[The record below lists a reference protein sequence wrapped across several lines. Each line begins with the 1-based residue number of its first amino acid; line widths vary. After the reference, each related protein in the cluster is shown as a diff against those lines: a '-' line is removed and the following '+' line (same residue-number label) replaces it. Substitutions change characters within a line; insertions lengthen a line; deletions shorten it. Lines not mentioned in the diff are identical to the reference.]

1 MKSLPLRLFYILLLI
16 VWVTPTTIGQA
27 APFVRAKEPAI
38 TPESHAADLLA
49 MLTPEE
55 RVGQLF
61 LISFK
66 GPEAGAGSPTGNQIY
81 DLIVNH
87 HIGGVMLSA
96 TNDNFVGVDQTI
108 ALAES
113 LTGQLQRNEYA
124 ASQSLQTNPVTKES
138 FRPAY
143 VPLFIGISQEGDGYP
158 YDQILS
164 GMTPLPSPMA
174 IGATWNTNLA
184 YQVGDVLGKEL
195 AALGFNLL
203 IGPSLDV
210 IESPNTESGSDL
222 GIRTF
227 GGDPYWVGRMGQSYI
242 AGIHQGSNNQI
253 AVVAKHFPG
262 FGGSDRLPEEEVATV
277 RKSLEQLKQIELA
290 PFFSVTGNAPDQ
302 ITTAD
307 ALLTSHIRYQGFQGN
322 IRATTKP
329 VSFDT
334 QAFSQLMN
342 LTPFST
348 WRQDGGIMISDDLGS
363 RAVRRFYDPT
373 GQTFN
378 SRLVARD
385 AFLAGNDLLY
395 LGDFRASADPDTYTT
410 VILTLDFFA
419 QKYREDA
426 AFAQRVDESVLRI
439 LTLKYRLYGNTFSL
453 TDTLPDQSGIAQ
465 LGSSTQV
472 TFDVARQAATL
483 ISPSLDELDDAIPDP
498 PQRNDRIVFISD
510 ARIFQQCSLCR
521 QELVLNP
528 DALEAAVTRLYS
540 GSGQILP
547 GNLQSY
553 SFQDLQDMLIAGTGS
568 LQIEN
573 DLRQAD
579 WIVVAMLNTTPSIP
593 SSLAFRQFLDQRPD
607 LLQGKNIIAF
617 ALNAPYYLDA
627 TDISKLTAYY
637 GLFGRSSK
645 FIEVAA
651 KLLFQELQPEGAL
664 PVTVEGAGYD
674 LNTATFPGPDQT
686 IALFLDL
693 SASTGSGTPA
703 PDPTLGPIFRVGD
716 MIPVRTGVI
725 LDHNGHIVPDG
736 TPVQFILVH
745 NGDAVPSQ
753 QSEAQ
758 TIQGIARASLRVDRS
773 GTISIRAQS
782 DPATL
787 SELLTYEIPFEN
799 ITSTPPPPT
808 NTPTPLPTATEVPTE
823 TPTNTP
829 SPTPTPIVVGPRGQ
843 VNLGDWLGSL
853 LVASL
858 IGGANYWLIS
868 QKRGLLWGVRG
879 GLITLACGLLA
890 YIYLALDL
898 PGSKILIENA
908 GIFGVLVVAALGAA
922 IGASAAWAWQL
933 WKTRQQSTA

>member
-16 VWVTPTTIGQA
+16 VWLTPTATGWA
-27 APFVRAKEPAI
+27 APLAPAEAQAI
-38 TPESHAADLLA
+38 TPEGHAADLLA
-49 MLTPEE
+49 TLTPEE

-61 LISFK
+61 LVSFT
-66 GPEAGAGSPTGNQIY
+66 GPEAGAGSPTGGKIY

-87 HIGGVMLSA
+87 HIGGVVLLAS
-96 TNDNFVGVDQTI
+96 NNNFVGVDQTI
-108 ALAES
+108 ALVES
-113 LTGQLQRNEYA
+113 LTGQIQRNEYT
-124 ASQSLQTNPVTKES
+124 ASQSMQVNPITNEN

-143 VPLFIGISQEGDGYP
+143 IPLFIGISQEGDGYP

-184 YQVGDVLGKEL
+184 FQVGDVLGQEL

-210 IESPNTESGSDL
+210 IESPNAESGSDL
-222 GIRTF
+222 GVRTF
-227 GGDPYWVGRMGQSYI
+227 GGDPYWVGQMGQSYI
-242 AGIHQGSNNQI
+242 AGIHQGSNDQI

-302 ITTAD
+302 QTTAD

-342 LTPFST
+342 LTPFVT
-348 WRQDGGIMISDDLGS
+348 WRQNGGVMISDDLGS

-378 SRLVARD
+378 SRFVARD

-410 VILTLDFFA
+410 IISTLAFFA
-419 QKYREDA
+419 LKYREDA

-439 LTLKYRLYGNTFSL
+439 LTLKFRLYGNSFSL
-453 TDTLPDQSGIAQ
+453 TDSLPDQNGIAQ

-483 ISPSLDELDDAIPDP
+483 ISPALDELDDAIPDP
-498 PQRNDRIVFISD
+498 PQRNDQIVFLSD
-510 ARIFQQCSLCR
+510 SRIFQQCAACR

-547 GNLQSY
+547 GNLESY
-553 SFQDLQDMLIAGTGS
+553 SFQDLQDMLIAGTGA

-607 LLQGKNIIAF
+607 LLQGKNIIVF

-651 KLLFQELQPEGAL
+651 KLLFQEMQPEGAL
-664 PVTVEGAGYD
+664 PVSVEGAGYD
-674 LNTATFPGPDQT
+674 LNTATFPSPDQT

-693 SASTGSGTPA
+693 TAATGSGTPT
-703 PDPTLGPIFRVGD
+703 PDPILGPTFRVGD
-716 MIPVRTGVI
+716 MISAYTGII

-736 TPVQFILVH
+736 TPVQFLLTY

-758 TIQGIARASLRVDRS
+758 TLRGVARATLRVDRS

-782 DPATL
+782 DPAML
-787 SELLTYEIPFEN
+787 SEALTYEIPFEN
-799 ITSTPPPPT
+799 ITPTIPSPTETPKPS
-808 NTPTPLPTATEVPTE
+808 PTATQAPTE

-829 SPTPTPIVVGPRGQ
+829 SPTPIPIVVGPRGQ
-843 VNLGDWLGSL
+843 VNLGDWLGSFL
-853 LVASL
+853 AAGL
-858 IGGANYWLIS
+858 IGGANYWLIT
-868 QKRGLLWGVRG
+868 QKRSLLWGVRG
-879 GLITLACGLLA
+879 GLVALACGLLA
-890 YIYLALDL
+890 YTYLALDL
-898 PGSKILIENA
+898 PGSRPLIEST
-908 GIFGVLVVAALGAA
+908 GILGVVAVAALGAA
-922 IGASAAWAWQL
+922 LGAGAAWAWQF
-933 WKTRQQSTA
+933 WQTRQHRII